1 MAVRL
6 PNRMIGMT
14 KVNWKAFW
22 QTYRKIEVNNE
33 KDLYFEVGK
42 TVNKEPISEDTLR
55 HSIQLVADG
64 LQLQSNDRLL
74 ELCCGNGLMTRYLA
88 ALVEQVYAVDFA
100 EHLISHACQFR
111 AAPNVHYVCAD
122 AVDFVNQ
129 LLTSKLYVPSKV
141 LLGDALGYFEPSSLG
156 EVLTSI
162 GELTSGNFTFMA
174 TGIPSDE
181 LKWNFYNTPDRV
193 RRYEENQFLENNT
206 NDGIGRWWRISELE
220 QLARDRGLKL
230 DVQTQPTFIS
240 NFRVDAVF
248 SGHS

>member
-1 MAVRL
+1 
-6 PNRMIGMT
+6 MT
-14 KVNWKAFW
+14 KVNWKEFW
-22 QTYRKIEVNNE
+22 QTYRKTEVTND

-42 TVNKEPISEDTLR
+42 TVNKEPISQEALR
-55 HSIQLVADG
+55 HSIQLAADG
-64 LQLQSNDRLL
+64 LQLKSKDRLL

-122 AVDFVNQ
+122 AVDFVNH

-156 EVLTSI
+156 EILTSV
-162 GELTSGNFTFMA
+162 GQLTTRNFTFMA

-193 RRYEENQFLENNT
+193 RRYEENQIQEDNT

-220 QLARDRGLKL
+220 ELARDRGLKL
-230 DVQTQPTFIS
+230 DVQAQPASIS

-248 SGHS
+248 SGHP